1 MTVETKSQLKKLSFF
16 DKLPLYFMKALI
28 YLILSFFAFIIIF
41 IFYTLF
47 VNASR
52 AHIEIS
58 KGFSIL
64 PGNFFVRNF
73 KQIINQQNLF
83 VKEGIFNSLFIAL
96 VSATLTTYFSA
107 LTAYA
112 IHQYRFKGRR
122 FIHLAILAV
131 MMIPSQ
137 IAGIGLVTILY
148 SIGWVNNYWVII
160 IPAIASP
167 ATFFFILQYMKSVL
181 PYEMIEAARVDGSN
195 EFRTFNQI
203 VLPIVKPA
211 LSVQFIFSFVASWNN
226 LFIPQLIIT
235 DGKKRTLPII
245 ISQLAASDPRN
256 FDQGARFMLMFIA
269 IIPTVIIYL
278 IFSKYIISGTTSG
291 SVKG

>member
-1 MTVETKSQLKKLSFF
+1 MNTKSKAQLKKLTFL
-16 DKLPLYFMKALI
+16 DKLPLYIMKLFI
-28 YLILSFFAFIIIF
+28 YLILSIFAFIILF

-52 AHIEIS
+52 AHIDIS
-58 KGFSIL
+58 KGFSII
-64 PGNFFVRNF
+64 PGSFFGRNF
-73 KQIINQQNLF
+73 QKIITQENLF
-83 VKEGIFNSLFIAL
+83 VLEGIRNSLFIAFT
-96 VSATLTTYFSA
+96 SAALTTYFSA

-112 IHQYRFKGRR
+112 IHQYRFKGKR
-122 FIHLAILAV
+122 FIHMAILAV

-167 ATFFFILQYMKSVL
+167 ATFFFMLQYMKSIL
-181 PYEMIEAARVDGSN
+181 SHEMIEAARVDGSS

-203 VLPIVKPA
+203 VLPIIKPA
-211 LSVQFIFSFVASWNN
+211 LSVQFIFAFVASWNN
-226 LFIPQLIIT
+226 LFIPSLIIQ

-245 ISQLAASDPRN
+245 IAQLGVSDPKN
-256 FDQGARFMLMFIA
+256 FDQGARFMLMFLA
-269 IIPTVIIYL
+269 IIPTIIIYL
-278 IFSKYIISGTTSG
+278 IFSKFIIGGTTAG

>member
-1 MTVETKSQLKKLSFF
+1 MNKSIELKKMRFV
-16 DKLPLYFMKALI
+16 DKLPLYFLKFFI
-28 YLILSFFAFIIIF
+28 YLILSTFALLIIF
-41 IFYTLF
+41 LFYTLF

-52 AHIEIS
+52 PHIDIS
-58 KGFSIL
+58 KGFSAY
-64 PGNFFVRNF
+64 PGTFFTRNF
-73 KQIINQQNLF
+73 VKIITQENLF
-83 VKEGIFNSLFIAL
+83 VIEGIRNSFFIAF
-96 VSATLTTYFSA
+96 VSGILTTYFSA

-112 IHQYRFKGRR
+112 IHLYKFKGNR

-148 SIGWVNNYWVII
+148 SIGFVNNYWIII

-167 ATFFFILQYMKSVL
+167 ATFFFMKQYIQSVL
-181 PYEMIEAARVDGSN
+181 PYEIIEAARVDGSS

-203 VLPIVKPA
+203 VLPIIKPA

-226 LFIPQLIIT
+226 LFIPSLIIQ

-245 ISQLAASDPRN
+245 IAQLGVSDPKN
-256 FDQGARFMLMFIA
+256 FDQGAKIGRA
-269 IIPTVIIYL
+269 HVRTPV
-278 IFSKYIISGTTSG
+278 TSA
-291 SVKG
+291 S

>member
-1 MTVETKSQLKKLSFF
+1 MNKSAVLKKMSLV
-16 DKLPLYFMKALI
+16 DKLPLYFLRFFI
-28 YLILSFFAFIIIF
+28 YLILIIFSGIIIF
-41 IFYTLF
+41 LFYTLF

-52 AHIEIS
+52 PHIDIS

-64 PGNFFVRNF
+64 PGNFFGRNF
-73 KQIINQQNLF
+73 MKIITQENLF
-83 VKEGIFNSLFIAL
+83 VLEGIRNSLFIGL

-112 IHQYRFKGRR
+112 IHLYQFKGRR

-148 SIGWVNNYWVII
+148 SIGFVNNYWVII

-167 ATFFFILQYMKSVL
+167 ATFFYMKQYIQSVL
-181 PYEMIEAARVDGSN
+181 PYEIIEAARVDGSS
-195 EFRTFNQI
+195 EFRTFNQL
-203 VLPIVKPA
+203 VLPIIRPA
-211 LSVQFIFSFVASWNN
+211 LSVQFIFAFVASWNN
-226 LFIPQLIIT
+226 LFIPSLIIQ

-245 ISQLAASDPRN
+245 IAQLGVSDPKN
-256 FDQGARFMLMFIA
+256 FDQGARFMLMFLA

-278 IFSKYIISGTTSG
+278 IFSKYIIKGTTAG